1 MRYWKL
7 DISAC
12 YLISNRLSL
21 LSKQSFYFLVLA
33 MGDSKWGTH
42 AYRQNFVILPPY
54 VAQQDDQK
62 NRFSGIAV
70 VTSTHSGITQFMCT
84 TGCDQLWE
92 IQKNQKAKTLLIFE

>member
-42 AYRQNFVILPPY
+42 AYRQNFVILPPTLPS
-54 VAQQDDQK
+54 K
-62 NRFSGIAV
+62 TIKK
-70 VTSTHSGITQFMCT
+70 
-84 TGCDQLWE
+84 TGSQELQW
-92 IQKNQKAKTLLIFE
+92 